1 MSKTLALQGRSVLLT
16 GASRGIGL
24 EMARLLAAGG
34 ARLALAA
41 RNPLEL
47 HKVAAELRAAGA
59 EAHAVSLDLCDDA
72 SVACGVTRARE
83 LLGGIDVLI
92 TEIGVYFEASRCA
105 RVLEAI
111 DQAAIRYG
119 VEAAQNW
126 DWRTQDRKRAL
137 RWGPWLVGQLRK
149 VLGGAYPP
157 RETTCRRGG

>member
-59 EAHAVSLDLCDDA
+59 QAHAVPLGLCDDA
-72 SVACGVTRARE
+72 SVACGVTRPRA
-83 LLGGIDVLI
+83 LSGGIDVLI
-92 TEIGVYFEASRCA
+92 TEIALSDVAEDAARNPYAWRAAGDRSR
-105 RVLEAI
+105 RSHGR
-111 DQAAIRYG
+111 AAP
-119 VEAAQNW
+119 Q
-126 DWRTQDRKRAL
+126 
-137 RWGPWLVGQLRK
+137 
-149 VLGGAYPP
+149 
-157 RETTCRRGG
+157 TC